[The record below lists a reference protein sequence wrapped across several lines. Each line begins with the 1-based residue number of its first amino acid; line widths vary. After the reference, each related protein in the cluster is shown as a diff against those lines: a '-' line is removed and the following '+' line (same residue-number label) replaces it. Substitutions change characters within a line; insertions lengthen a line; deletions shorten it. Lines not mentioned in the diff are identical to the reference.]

1 MIRARL
7 LHPEILRHLAA
18 AGHGSTVLISDGN
31 FPHAT
36 GPRPDAPRVY
46 LNLAPDVLR
55 VTDVLTVLLE
65 TIPVESAAVMVPQPT
80 PDAPEPETPAAHA
93 ELLAVLG
100 SDLVVERLPRQ
111 AFYVATRGDDLALVI
126 ATGDRRPY
134 ANVLLTIGV
143 VTDPA

>member
-55 VTDVLTVLLE
+55 VTDVLAVLLE
-65 TIPVESAAVMVPQPT
+65 AIPVESAAVMAPQPIPGA
-80 PDAPEPETPAAHA
+80 PDPDTPAVHGD
-93 ELLAVLG
+93 LLAVLG
-100 SDLVVERLPRQ
+100 PDLVVDRLPRHD
-111 AFYVATRGDDLALVI
+111 FYAATKGDDLALVI
-126 ATGDRRPY
+126 ATGDLRPY